1 MNLKFKANQRP
12 LIMGILNVTPDS
24 FSDGGKY
31 SKKKLAL
38 DRAQEMIREGV
49 DIIDIGGESSRPGA
63 KRISVQEEID
73 RIIPVIE
80 KIRNSSNIPIS
91 VDTTKSNVM
100 KEAVKFKVQ
109 IINDISALNDSNS
122 LAALKNENIY
132 ICLMHMKGTPEN
144 MQNKP
149 EYDNVVSEVLDFLK
163 NKIKMCIEGGISKE
177 RLIIDPGFG
186 FGKTLNHNYLL
197 LKNLKK
203 FKDLHKN
210 LLIGIS
216 RKSMIGNLLNRDINH
231 RLYGSLAATLIS
243 VYNGANIIRTHD
255 VYETKILLNITKR
268 LKDYN

>member
-1 MNLKFKANQRP
+1 
-12 LIMGILNVTPDS
+12 
-24 FSDGGKY
+24 
-31 SKKKLAL
+31 
-38 DRAQEMIREGV
+38 
-49 DIIDIGGESSRPGA
+49 
-63 KRISVQEEID
+63 
-73 RIIPVIE
+73 
-80 KIRNSSNIPIS
+80 
-91 VDTTKSNVM
+91 
-100 KEAVKFKVQ
+100 
-109 IINDISALNDSNS
+109 
-122 LAALKNENIY
+122 
-132 ICLMHMKGTPEN
+132 